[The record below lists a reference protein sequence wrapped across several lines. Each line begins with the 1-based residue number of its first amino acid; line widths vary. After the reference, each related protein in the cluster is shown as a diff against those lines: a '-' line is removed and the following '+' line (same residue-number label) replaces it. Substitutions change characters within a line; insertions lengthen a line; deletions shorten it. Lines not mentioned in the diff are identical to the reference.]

1 MACVHLITYLSRC
14 TTRACSTDLVRPT
27 HLPGRVHR
35 SLSRYAV
42 VMSRLVTQVGHR
54 VFVAVSRARMW
65 VLQLYAPATGYLFV
79 MATPFLRLLKLPAGI
94 SSQSVQAEGVPCCIQ
109 CLVCPQCVGRWL
121 PAGGVDGHT
130 GLHDILRHAR
140 VHLHSPLKVESL
152 LQGCV
157 CT

>member
-1 MACVHLITYLSRC
+1 MVNVRAPIIASTNSAEGLSTAGFAMACVHLITYLSRC

-79 MATPFLRLLKLPAGI
+79 MATPFLRLLKLTCRHL
-94 SSQSVQAEGVPCCIQ
+94 QSVGAGRGGTLLHPVPS
-109 CLVCPQCVGRWL
+109 L
-121 PAGGVDGHT
+121 PAVRWQVAASRG
-130 GLHDILRHAR
+130 
-140 VHLHSPLKVESL
+140 S
-152 LQGCV
+152 
-157 CT
+157 